1 MTFRARLT
9 LFFLGIVAV
18 PLLAGAFLADH
29 LSRSQAVRDAD
40 ARLEVASVAA
50 ADGFRQERIAVG
62 HALSSTVAVRAFRAA
77 RLADLDRLRRASRLD
92 YLLVMRRGRPT
103 RDERLASD
111 LCRNQGRPCVCD
123 DRCRERRE
131 RMDSS
136 AGVLGPEQFSDLR
149 YRN

>member
-18 PLLAGAFLADH
+18 PLLVGAFLADH

-62 HALSSTVAVRAFRAA
+62 HALSSRVAV
-77 RLADLDRLRRASRLD
+77 
-92 YLLVMRRGRPT
+92 T
-103 RDERLASD
+103 
-111 LCRNQGRPCVCD
+111 
-123 DRCRERRE
+123 
-131 RMDSS
+131 
-136 AGVLGPEQFSDLR
+136 
-149 YRN
+149 